1 MNIKAETNSGFMKIK
16 SHQKHLLVQ
25 RHYDAE
31 PSTLHNPKQID
42 ATNQTNNQIQREKA
56 KIIRLGTYRLRT
68 SPTLGCDVSWLS
80 HYAEIECTRGSSI
93 FFLPLFEG

>member
-42 ATNQTNNQIQREKA
+42 ATNQSNNQIQR
-56 KIIRLGTYRLRT
+56 
-68 SPTLGCDVSWLS
+68 
-80 HYAEIECTRGSSI
+80 
-93 FFLPLFEG
+93 